1 MKKKILLLLL
11 ILGSFPSFSQNSS
24 LIPVPVK
31 KQDKMG
37 EFHVPK
43 TWVIDS
49 PQSRTFQKTNQDLK
63 EFLEKNTYSS
73 VQFQGN
79 ANLILSINSEMK
91 NPEAYELIVSTD
103 KIQINAS
110 TEKGLFYGIQ
120 TLYQLLPPQYE
131 SNNSFY
137 DTSIKIKNTEIEDYP
152 RFEWRGMMLDVAR
165 HFFTVEQVKDFIDEI
180 ARLKYNKLHWH
191 LTDDEGWRVE
201 IKSYPNLTQ
210 KGAFNVF
217 KIGQFTTFSDPKPN
231 EPRNFGGYYT
241 QDQIKEVVAY
251 AQSKFVEIIPEIDVP
266 GHSMAAVASYPEL
279 SCTIGADKYEV
290 ISGEVFIDWSTG
302 HPRALK
308 DNTLCP
314 ANPKVYEFLDKV
326 IGELAELFPS
336 QYIHTGGDECPK
348 NYWEKNPQILAMM
361 KKENLKNPQEVQ
373 AFFTRKLQKIVSS
386 KGKKMMGWDE
396 ILEGGGL
403 PKDVAVMSWRGIKGG
418 IEASNNGH
426 KVVMSPNNHVYVDL
440 MQGSKYIEPPVYN
453 TVRLKDSYAFNPVP
467 EGVAAENVMGG
478 QANLWSEQ
486 LFNYRHLQYMIYPR
500 IFAVAE
506 SVWSPDNQK
515 NWNDF
520 VERVEDQ
527 MVRLDQANIKFAPS
541 MYEPIIDTGLT
552 EDGKNWIQFSPEI
565 NDLEFHYSLDF
576 SYPDE
581 FYPASQEKIVLPID
595 VKLVRVQSYRYGKK
609 VGRTINVPINK

>member
-1 MKKKILLLLL
+1 MKRIFLLLLL
-11 ILGSFPSFSQNSS
+11 IFTSLTSFGQLDQ
-24 LIPVPVK
+24 LIPIPVK
-31 KQDKMG
+31 MEKPIGQYKIPPIWKIKG
-37 EFHVPK
+37 PGSKSFENAHQELVS
-43 TWVIDS
+43 V
-49 PQSRTFQKTNQDLK
+49 LK
-63 EFLEKNTYSS
+63 KNTYSLVLDS
-73 VQFQGN
+73 NNPNIELKIDGN
-79 ANLILSINSEMK
+79 MKNAEAYHLSINQHGIQITGASEAGLYYGLQTFYQILP
-91 NPEAYELIVSTD
+91 NAYETT
-103 KIQINAS
+103 Q
-110 TEKGLFYGIQ
+110 
-120 TLYQLLPPQYE
+120 
-131 SNNSFY
+131 SFY
-137 DTSIKIKNTEIEDYP
+137 QADVLLDFVEIEDYP

-165 HFFTVEQVKDFIDEI
+165 HFFTVDQVKDFIDEI

-201 IKSYPNLTQ
+201 IKSYPNLTK

-217 KIGQFTTFSDPKPN
+217 KIGQFTTFSDPEPDA
-231 EPRNFGGYYT
+231 PRNYGGFYT
-241 QDQIKEVVAY
+241 QEEIKEVVAY
-251 AQSKFVEIIPEIDVP
+251 AQSKFIEIIPEIDVP

-279 SCTIGADKYEV
+279 SCTPGADQYEV

-361 KKENLKNPQEVQ
+361 KKEKLKSLQEVQ

-403 PKDVAVMSWRGIKGG
+403 PQEVAVMSWRGIKGG

-426 KVVMSPNNHVYVDL
+426 KVVMTPNNHVYVDL

-506 SVWSPDNQK
+506 SVWSPDESK
-515 NWNDF
+515 DWNNF
-520 VERVEDQ
+520 VNRVEAQ
-527 MVRLDQANIKFAPS
+527 MKRLDQAKIKYAPS
-541 MYEPIIDTGLT
+541 MYEPIIETGQT
-552 EDGKNWIQFSPEI
+552 EKGENWIQFSPEI
-565 NDLEFHYSLDF
+565 NGLEFHYSLDF

-581 FYPASQEKIVLPID
+581 FYPASQEKIVLPED

-609 VGRTINVPINK
+609 VGRMINVPINK

>member
-1 MKKKILLLLL
+1 MKRISLLLLL
-11 ILGSFPSFSQNSS
+11 ILSPLSSFSQLDQ
-24 LIPVPVK
+24 LIPIPVK
-31 KQDKMG
+31 MEKPIGQYKIPPIWKIKAPSSKSFENAHQELVG
-37 EFHVPK
+37 
-43 TWVIDS
+43 
-49 PQSRTFQKTNQDLK
+49 
-63 EFLEKNTYSS
+63 FLRKNTYSL
-73 VQFQGN
+73 VQNSNDPNIELKIDGN
-79 ANLILSINSEMK
+79 MKNSEAYHLSINQQGIQITGASEAGLYYGLQTFYQILPK
-91 NPEAYELIVSTD
+91 AYESA
-103 KIQINAS
+103 Q
-110 TEKGLFYGIQ
+110 
-120 TLYQLLPPQYE
+120 
-131 SNNSFY
+131 SFY
-137 DTSIKIKNTEIEDYP
+137 QADIPLDFVEIEDYP

-165 HFFTVEQVKDFIDEI
+165 HFFTVDQVKDFIDEI

-201 IKSYPNLTQ
+201 IKSYPNLTK

-217 KIGQFTTFSDPKPN
+217 KIGQFTTFSDPQVN
-231 EPRNFGGYYT
+231 APRNYGGFYT
-241 QDQIKEVVAY
+241 QEEIKDVVAY
-251 AQSKFVEIIPEIDVP
+251 AQSKFIEIIPEIDVP

-279 SCTIGADKYEV
+279 SCTPGADQYEV

-348 NYWEKNPQILAMM
+348 NYWEKNPQILALM
-361 KKENLKNPQEVQ
+361 KKENLKSSQEVQ
-373 AFFTRKLQKIVSS
+373 AFFTRKLQKIVYS

-403 PKDVAVMSWRGIKGG
+403 PQEVAVMSWRGIKGG
-418 IEASNNGH
+418 IEASNHGH
-426 KVVMSPNNHVYVDL
+426 KVVMSPNNHVYLDL

-467 EGVAAENVMGG
+467 EGVDAENVMGG

-506 SVWSPDNQK
+506 SVWSPDESK
-515 NWNDF
+515 DWNHF
-520 VERVEDQ
+520 VNRVEAQ
-527 MVRLDQANIKFAPS
+527 MGRLDQAKIKYAPS
-541 MYEPIIDTGLT
+541 MYEPIIETGQT
-552 EDGKNWIQFSPEI
+552 EKGENWIQFSPEI
-565 NDLEFHYSLDF
+565 NGIEFHYSLDF
-576 SYPDE
+576 SFPDE
-581 FYPASQEKIVLPID
+581 FYPASQEKIVLPED